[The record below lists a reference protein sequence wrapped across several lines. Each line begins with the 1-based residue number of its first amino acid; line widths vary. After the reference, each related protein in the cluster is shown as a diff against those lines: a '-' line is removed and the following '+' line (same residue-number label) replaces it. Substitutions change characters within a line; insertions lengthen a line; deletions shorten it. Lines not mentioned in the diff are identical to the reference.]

1 MLISNDFQRFALDTD
16 NFTIIDNRQ
25 LGKIAMDYSNDYYA
39 KNYIRWCMENC
50 PERLQK
56 YCDDG
61 TIYRHIDEKVTECKV
76 EQDKIW
82 KHMIDTDEEYKL
94 AVENA
99 DTVKVWQLENT
110 FELEAKQIV
119 LDTVVFR

>member
-1 MLISNDFQRFALDTD
+1 
-16 NFTIIDNRQ
+16 
-25 LGKIAMDYSNDYYA
+25 
-39 KNYIRWCMENC
+39 
-50 PERLQK
+50 
-56 YCDDG
+56 
-61 TIYRHIDEKVTECKV
+61 
-76 EQDKIW
+76 
-82 KHMIDTDEEYKL
+82 MIDTDEEYKL

>member
-25 LGKIAMDYSNDYYA
+25 LGKITMDYSNDYYA
-39 KNYIRWCMENC
+39 KNYIRWCMGNC

-61 TIYRHIDEKVTECKV
+61 IIYRHIDEKVTECKA